1 MRIFIFFSSL
11 FLLCGFCAA
20 QTPALKYVVY
30 DFDGLDQ
37 GATDLPDGDYKNFDL
52 DYHVTTNPLTASDV
66 LGDRVLQL
74 DLNWSGGTGEF
85 GKGITRYVELDA
97 AADRFNFY
105 FLNPLSNYA
114 GAVADVAIKEDD
126 NRNGIYET
134 ALDDKWVKTVTIPRS
149 ASWQL
154 ISIPLSTFTDA
165 TTGGNGI
172 FDAGYTN
179 DNGKIFTI
187 SLTFHQSA
195 AATGPETYYADMI
208 CFSEGALPSGSSILN
223 LPPKAATDHCLLGS
237 YAYRTPADSVPP
249 EVEAMFPAGNRLE
262 YINIFMPYAYTGTTA
277 SALPGSSVQRLMNNG
292 YRPIITWE
300 MMYSAYAPLDPA
312 QPRLINITNG
322 SFDAYLDAFAN
333 QVKTYTDTVIIRLFH
348 EFDGNWYSWSVEEN
362 GQDPNN
368 LIQAY
373 RYIVDRFNAR
383 GANNVLWM
391 WSPNSAPAPSAAYN
405 WFVDAYPGDAYVD
418 IVATSVYNHPLP
430 GVPPWRSFR
439 SLMSEC
445 YYTLR
450 KHFPSKPVYIAESG
464 CRERYGGEPAGSQ
477 TKADWLC
484 AMSKDLESYFSKTR
498 ALIFLNVNKEHDW
511 RINSSPAALEALKTC
526 IWQDA
531 YFKET
536 ATGMDDVAET
546 GSWSVFPNPFSN
558 KLMVMIPEKVNED
571 DRVIMYDLA
580 GKIILERKA
589 EETMVISETLP
600 PGFYIIELQQGRTS
614 QRIKVLKQ

>member
-1 MRIFIFFSSL
+1 MKAILFFSS
-11 FLLCGFCAA
+11 FFFLCGFSPA
-20 QTPALKYVVY
+20 QPALKYVVY
-30 DFDGLDQ
+30 DFDGLDL

-52 DYHVTTNPLTASDV
+52 SYHAAANPLAASDV

-85 GKGITRYVELDA
+85 GKGITKYIELNT

-105 FLNPLSNYA
+105 FLNPLANYA
-114 GAVADVAIKEDD
+114 SAVVDVAIKEDD
-126 NRNGIYET
+126 NKNGIFEST
-134 ALDDKWVKTVTIPRS
+134 LDDKWIKSVTIPRS

-165 TTGGNGI
+165 GTGGNGI

-187 SLTFHQSA
+187 SLTFHKA
-195 AATGPETYYADMI
+195 AAASGPETYYADML
-208 CFSEGALPSGSSILN
+208 CFSEGALPTGSSILS
-223 LPPKAATDHCLLGS
+223 LPPKAATDRCLLGS
-237 YAYRTPADSVPP
+237 YAYRTPADSVPV
-249 EVEAMFPAGNRLE
+249 EVEALFPAGNKLK
-262 YINIFMPYAYTGTTA
+262 YINIFMPYAYSGTTA
-277 SALPGSSVQRLMNNG
+277 SALPGSSVQRLINNG

-300 MMYSAYAPLDPA
+300 MMYSSFAPLDPV
-312 QPRLINITNG
+312 QPRLNSITNG

-333 QVKTYTDTVIIRLFH
+333 QVKTYTDTVVMRLFH

-368 LIQAY
+368 LILAY

-418 IVATSVYNHPLP
+418 LVATSVYNHPLP
-430 GVPPWRSFR
+430 GAPPWRSFR
-439 SLMSEC
+439 SLYADS

-450 KHFPSKPVYIAESG
+450 KHFPNKQIYIAESG
-464 CRERYGGEPAGSQ
+464 CRERYSGELTSSQ
-477 TKADWLC
+477 TKADWIC
-484 AMSKDLESYFSKTR
+484 AMSKDLQSYFSKTR

-511 RINSSPAALEALKTC
+511 RINSSFAAKEALRTC
-526 IWQDA
+526 IWQNA
-531 YFKET
+531 YFNGVVTDIE
-536 ATGMDDVAET
+536 DDFEES
-546 GSWSVFPNPFSN
+546 SWNVFPNPFTN
-558 KLMVMIPEKVNED
+558 ELTVMIADKPGEN
-571 DRVIMYDLA
+571 DRVLVYDLA
-580 GKIILERKA
+580 GKLILSLEAEQTLIIS
-589 EETMVISETLP
+589 TPFP
-600 PGFYIIELQQGRTS
+600 PGFYIIELQRGNSSERMK
-614 QRIKVLKQ
+614 ILKQ